1 MDRMKLVLL
10 FLLFSFQT
18 MALSERVISTSPSV
32 TNIIKE
38 LGASKKL
45 IAVSPY
51 CENVNA
57 LPITGTNF
65 GFKFEKALS
74 LKPDLIIL
82 PKTNSSKL
90 ISNFKKL
97 NFRYLELD
105 HDSVDGIRNSISLL
119 GNELGHEA
127 KAKSMIETFNKKL
140 KANYKESKKKVLIVV
155 SSSLSHGK
163 IRDLYSA
170 GEESLYGDL
179 IRKAGF
185 QIATKG
191 LKGGYPA
198 INTEKLMALN
208 PDVIFYFTKKE
219 NLNSYAKAW
228 QKLSFLS
235 AVRNNQVHALLDN
248 KLNIPDHRIVD
259 LVTVLRQKAL

>member
-1 MDRMKLVLL
+1 MKLVLF

-18 MALSERVISTSPSV
+18 MAFSKRVISTSPSV
-32 TNIIKE
+32 TNIIRE
-38 LGASKKL
+38 LGAGDKL
-45 IAVSPY
+45 VAVSPY
-51 CENVNA
+51 CENEKS

-74 LKPDLIIL
+74 LRPDLIIL

-97 NFRYLELD
+97 NFHYLELD
-105 HDSVDGIRNSISLL
+105 HDSVDGIRTSISIL
-119 GNELGHEA
+119 GKELGYES
-127 KAKSMIETFNKKL
+127 KAKLMLKTFDKKL
-140 KANYKESKKKVLIVV
+140 MANYRESNKSVLIVV

-185 QIATKG
+185 KIATKG

-208 PDVIFYFTKKE
+208 PDVIFYFAKKE
-219 NLNSYAKAW
+219 NLDSYVKAW

-235 AVRNNQVHALLDN
+235 AVKNKQVHALLDN
-248 KLNIPDHRIVD
+248 KLNIPDHHIVD
-259 LVTVLRQKAL
+259 LVTVLREKVL